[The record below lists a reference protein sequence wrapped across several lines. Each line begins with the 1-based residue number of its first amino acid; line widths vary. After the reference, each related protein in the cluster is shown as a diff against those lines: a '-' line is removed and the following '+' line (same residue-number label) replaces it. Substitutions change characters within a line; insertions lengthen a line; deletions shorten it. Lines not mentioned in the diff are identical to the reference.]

1 MSGKNKLPIRKHPRL
16 KDFDYSSEGAY
27 FITICTHER
36 RCVFS
41 RIVGQGLAPAEEHR
55 VEYTQF
61 GKIAERQL
69 LSLEKRYPYIK
80 IDKYVIMPNHIH
92 AIFVLGEKAA
102 GEELRPTIIQESD
115 LNGNVM
121 AAGASPRPTIIQEGD
136 LNGNVIAAGAELR
149 PTIIHQSDPNG
160 SVITAGASPR
170 PTIIQEGDLNGSVT
184 AAGASPRPTII
195 QEGDINGSVI
205 AAGAELRPTI
215 IDIVCAYK
223 SLTAIDCNKNG
234 FKGEKLFQSSF
245 YEHVIRNEQEY
256 YEILEYIYENPM
268 KWQFD
273 KLFSEEY

>member
-1 MSGKNKLPIRKHPRL
+1 
-16 KDFDYSSEGAY
+16 
-27 FITICTHER
+27 
-36 RCVFS
+36 
-41 RIVGQGLAPAEEHR
+41 
-55 VEYTQF
+55 
-61 GKIAERQL
+61 
-69 LSLEKRYPYIK
+69 
-80 IDKYVIMPNHIH
+80 MPNHIH

-102 GEELRPTIIQESD
+102 GASPRPTIIQQGNLNGSVSAAGEELRPTIIQD
-115 LNGNVM
+115 
-121 AAGASPRPTIIQEGD
+121 GD
-136 LNGNVIAAGAELR
+136 I
-149 PTIIHQSDPNG
+149 
-160 SVITAGASPR
+160 
-170 PTIIQEGDLNGSVT
+170 NGSVT

-195 QEGDINGSVI
+195 QEGDINGSVSAGASPRPTI
-205 AAGAELRPTI
+205 IQQGDINGSVTAAGEESRPTI